1 MIKKTRNLMMSLT
14 LIVALMF
21 TSTQKTYAIIPV
33 TDYAHILVQGYEFYR
48 QLDRWKNK
56 LKYLKN
62 EFKAYKMMLQNI
74 KKLPKTQWKEFKTS
88 LKDMKSAL
96 KFQNNVSYTAS
107 EWESNFK
114 STFKGFDSYYKK
126 AMGGKKLIDFG
137 KEYKT
142 IHKQTNDTVHSA
154 LKALGVQ
161 DENMK
166 TDEDTLQE
174 LEDLSQGSKGQLQ
187 AIQAAN
193 TIATQQIHSIKRL
206 QKTMMTQVQL
216 QAQYIAAQNEE
227 KMIVKAAND
236 AWINKGDFTPI
247 DSDNRPLGGRL
258 K

>member
-14 LIVALMF
+14 LIVALTF
-21 TSTQKTYAIIPV
+21 TSTQKTYAVIPV
-33 TDYAHILVQGYEFYR
+33 TDYAHIGVQVYEFGR
-48 QLDRWKNK
+48 ELIRWRTK
-56 LKYLKN
+56 LKHLKN
-62 EFKAYKMMLQNI
+62 QFKSYKMMLANI
-74 KKLPKTQWKEFKTS
+74 KKLPKTQWKEFETS
-88 LKDMKSAL
+88 LKDMKKAL

-107 EWESNFK
+107 EWETNFK

-227 KMIVKAAND
+227 DIILSAASKAFKDKRAK
-236 AWINKGDFTPI
+236 INHDDDVPM
-247 DSDNRPLGGRL
+247 P
-258 K
+258 

>member
-21 TSTQKTYAIIPV
+21 TSTQKCSAIIPV
-33 TDYAHILVQGYEFYR
+33 TDYAHIAVQITEFGEV
-48 QLDRWKNK
+48 LLRWRSK

-74 KKLPKTQWKEFKTS
+74 KKLPKTQWKEFKSS
-88 LKDMKSAL
+88 LKDMKKAL

-107 EWESNFK
+107 EWETNFK

-126 AMGGKKLIDFG
+126 AMGGKKLIDFQ
-137 KEYKT
+137 KEYKM
-142 IHKQTNDTVHSA
+142 IQKQTNDTVHSV
-154 LKALGVQ
+154 LKSLGVQ

-166 TDEDTLQE
+166 TDEDTLKE
-174 LEDLSQGSKGQLQ
+174 LENLSQGSKGQLQ

-193 TIATQQIHSIKRL
+193 TIATQQIHSLKRL
-206 QKTMMTQVQL
+206 QKTMMAQVQL

-227 KMIVKAAND
+227 KIILSAASKAFKDKRETVNH
-236 AWINKGDFTPI
+236 
-247 DSDNRPLGGRL
+247 SDDKPMP
-258 K
+258 

>member
-14 LIVALMF
+14 LIVALTF
-21 TSTQKTYAIIPV
+21 TSTQKTYAVIPV
-33 TDYAHILVQGYEFYR
+33 TDYTHIYVQGIEFYK
-48 QLDRWKNK
+48 QFERWQTRIKH
-56 LKYLKN
+56 LKN
-62 EFKAYKMMLQNI
+62 QFKSYKMMLANI
-74 KKLPKTQWKEFKTS
+74 KRLPKTQWKEFKTS

-114 STFKGFDSYYKK
+114 STFKGFDSYYRK
-126 AMGGKKLIDFG
+126 AMHGRELVDFG
-137 KEYKT
+137 QEYKT
-142 IHKQTNDTVHSA
+142 IRKQTNDTVHSV
-154 LKALGVQ
+154 LKSLGVQ

-166 TDEDTLQE
+166 TDEDTLKE
-174 LEDLSQGSKGQLQ
+174 LENLSQGSKGQLQ

-193 TIATQQIHSIKRL
+193 TIATEQIHSMKRL
-206 QKTMMTQVQL
+206 QKTVMSQVQL

-227 KMIVKAAND
+227 KMIVKAANS
-236 AWINKGDFTPI
+236 AWIDKSDFTPI

>member
-1 MIKKTRNLMMSLT
+1 MMSLT

-21 TSTQKTYAIIPV
+21 TSTQKTYAILPV
-33 TDYAHILVQGYEFYR
+33 TDAAQIYANAVEFYK
-48 QLDRWKNK
+48 QFERWKSR
-56 LKYLKN
+56 LRYLKN
-62 EFKAYKMMLQNI
+62 QFKSYEMMLANI
-74 KKLPKTQWKEFKTS
+74 KKLPKTQWKEFETS
-88 LKDMKSAL
+88 LKDMKKAL

-114 STFKGFDSYYKK
+114 KTFKGFDSYYQK

-227 KMIVKAAND
+227 KMILSAASKAFKDKRETVNH
-236 AWINKGDFTPI
+236 
-247 DSDNRPLGGRL
+247 SDDKPMP
-258 K
+258 